1 MYEIAHRVL
10 MLRTDPPSDV
20 VVTIGVPYEEPTG
33 EWSCPYRIDGLDGW
47 EHERKVT
54 GFDSLEAVELATVMV
69 RAALAGSHEAR
80 EGLLSWADGPPRQRA
95 KTVYV
100 TWERHADIAYVAMK
114 HDAVP
119 GEAVRQVVAED
130 VILDYGDAGQ
140 LLGLEVMN
148 AESRLPAEMRL

>member
-1 MYEIAHRVL
+1 MYEIAQRVL
-10 MLRTDPPSDV
+10 VLRSDPPRDV

-33 EWSCPYRIDGLDGW
+33 DWSCPYRIDGLAGW

-80 EGLLSWADGPPRQRA
+80 EGLLMGDDVPSRQRPR
-95 KTVYV
+95 TVYV
-100 TWERHADIAYVAMK
+100 SWEKHEDIAYIAMK
-114 HDAVP
+114 HEIVP

-130 VILDYGDAGQ
+130 VVLDYADGGQ
-140 LLGLEVMN
+140 LLGLELMN
-148 AESRLPAEMRL
+148 AHARLPAEMRL